1 MAFLSGVLLNETP
14 LQSSTASIGDTSNV
28 EVEDNEI
35 SIRIAEHEVTQE
47 EEFGMENEAAH
58 VSETIVNLDR
68 IDVVTTKEGAQ

>member
-47 EEFGMENEAAH
+47 EELEMENEAAH
-58 VSETIVNLDR
+58 LSETIVNLDR
-68 IDVVTTKEGAQ
+68 IDIVTTKEGA